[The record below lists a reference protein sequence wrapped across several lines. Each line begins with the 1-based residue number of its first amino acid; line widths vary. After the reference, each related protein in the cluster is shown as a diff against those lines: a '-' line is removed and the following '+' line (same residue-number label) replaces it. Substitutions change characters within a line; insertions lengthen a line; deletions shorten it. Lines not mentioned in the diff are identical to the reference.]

1 MTLNELIAEW
11 QKKVIYAKK
20 KVTDGKGGVEDGGEV
35 VVVRWDDKTVTLP
48 AYAKE
53 YLDMF
58 ISDCM
63 TAVAEEAEQI
73 LCEEV
78 DDAVKRDEYG
88 GTGKETAKIIQDRFR
103 QFKGE
108 QQ

>member
-35 VVVRWDDKTVTLP
+35 VVVQWDDKTVTLP

-63 TAVAEEAEQI
+63 TAVAEEACWHSNVGARCNLGEGCQTYILSNEQTRKF
-73 LCEEV
+73 LGQ
-78 DDAVKRDEYG
+78 AV
-88 GTGKETAKIIQDRFR
+88 
-103 QFKGE
+103 
-108 QQ
+108 